1 MMVRPDMSIRS
12 ADTPPLLLG
21 IDAGTSRVRALVF
34 THLGEVLAQGS
45 QAASTERPQIGWAEQ
60 DPEAIWDACFQA
72 VKAAVSGID
81 QPSRI
86 RGLAIAS
93 VGEAFVPLDQAG
105 QPTYPVIAWYDERPQ
120 QQVRELVE
128 RIGSARLFDVTGLT
142 ADPTFSLLKLLWLKS
157 HAADA
162 LNRTRRIL
170 NVTHYLAWKLT
181 GEPGSDYSQASRTL
195 AFDLHRRVWADDMI
209 RECGID
215 PTLFQPLRPLG
226 AKLGSILP
234 EIAKGLGL
242 SPDCAVG
249 VGGHDHLVGALAADA
264 LKPGV
269 MLNSLGTAEAVTL
282 ALERSIADPVLS
294 SRGFNQGVLM
304 LKDEPIPYVFGG
316 FQTSGASIE
325 WFRSLFGRNVTHEA
339 LIQEAKMAPP
349 GSEGVTF
356 VPDLRGK
363 LIPHNDP
370 LARGAWFGLNADVGN
385 ATLYR
390 AILEGLAFEARQ
402 SIDAIRD
409 IDGVPEIRSIR
420 AIGGNTQNELLMRIK
435 ASVYQKPVIANA
447 MPEATALGAALLGG
461 LAAGMWPDLETALS
475 GLTRNQRQIEPVD
488 EWMDLYEQ
496 KYQRIYRNAYAA
508 LRPLNHA
515 AHDLMSAETTPT

>member
-1 MMVRPDMSIRS
+1 MPIRPEDKS
-12 ADTPPLLLG
+12 PLLLG

-34 THLGEVLAQGS
+34 TLAGEVLAHGS
-45 QAASTERPQIGWAEQ
+45 QAAPTKRPQTGWAEQ
-60 DPEAIWDACFQA
+60 DPEAIWDACCHA
-72 VKAAVSGID
+72 VKTAVSEIN
-81 QPSRI
+81 QPARI
-86 RGLAIAS
+86 QGLAIAS

-105 QPTYPVIAWYDERPQ
+105 QPTYPVIAWYDERPK
-120 QQVRELVE
+120 QQVRELVD
-128 RIGSARLFDVTGLT
+128 RVGSARLFDVTGLT

-162 LNRTRRIL
+162 LSRTRRIL
-170 NVTHYLAWKLT
+170 NITHYLAWKLT
-181 GEPGSDYSQASRTL
+181 GEPGSDYSLASRTL
-195 AFDLHRRVWADDMI
+195 AFDLHRRIWADDMI

-234 EIAKGLGL
+234 DIARALGL

-282 ALERSIADPVLS
+282 ALEKSISDPVLS

-325 WFRSLFGRNVTHEA
+325 WFRSLFGQDTAHET
-339 LIQEAKMAPP
+339 LIQDAKTVSP

-363 LIPHNDP
+363 LVPHNDP

-402 SIDAIRD
+402 SIDALRD
-409 IDGVPEIRSIR
+409 IDGVPSIESIR

-435 ASVYQKPVIANA
+435 ASVYQKPIIAND

-461 LAAGMWPDLETALS
+461 LAAGMWPNLETALK
-475 GLTRNQRQIEPVD
+475 GLARNQRQIEPVD
-488 EWMDLYEQ
+488 EWMDLYEL
-496 KYQRIYRNAYAA
+496 KYQGIYRNAYAA

-515 AHDLMSAETTPT
+515 LHELHSVETN